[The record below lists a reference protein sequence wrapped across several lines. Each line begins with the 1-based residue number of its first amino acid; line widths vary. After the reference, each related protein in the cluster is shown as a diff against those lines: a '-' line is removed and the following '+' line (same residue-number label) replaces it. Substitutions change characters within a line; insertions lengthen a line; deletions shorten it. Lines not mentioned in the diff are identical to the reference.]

1 MESKQ
6 SYLTHSSRKSKKQI
20 RSWSLAL
27 IGLTVLLSSV
37 FCSSGYVTPESL
49 TQTAA
54 APATQMAAFPTA
66 AFATSTYTPAPTQAV
81 QPTSLATATATFVP
95 ATAQPTPTERVFD
108 VDQPPMLY
116 TAQSGDTLIALSRR
130 FNVLPEEIVSAEE
143 IPTTGLIPVGQVLMI
158 PVRLGSTTATTKILP
173 DTEIVYSASMLE
185 FNTALFIDTF
195 GGYFSKN
202 KLYMGAEKGNWKA
215 SEALEYFG
223 RQNSINPRLLLALF
237 EYQNNLVLGSP
248 LYDDYLDY
256 PLGYRDIRYQGF
268 YSQLVWAIDTIS
280 EGYYGWRTGDLTSL
294 TFTDGQTI
302 RIAPELNAG
311 TVAVM
316 YFFSQL
322 YDYQDWQ
329 AVMNPTTGFA
339 AKYNAMFGDPW
350 FRAQQVGPIYPSGIP
365 SPEMALPFLNGHV
378 WSYTGGPHGAWRAK
392 TAYAALDFA
401 APAVAGSCIPAL
413 DWAVAVADGVV
424 VRKDDGLIV
433 VDLDGDGH
441 EETGW
446 VVIYLHITDDSGV
459 REGDWIYQGDL
470 LGHPSCEGGSS
481 SGSHLHI
488 ARKYNGEWV
497 AADGP
502 LPFTLNGWVAQNGD
516 RAYLG
521 SLVRGDDVII
531 ASDVSA
537 GYSRIVNDAA
547 Y

>member
-1 MESKQ
+1 MAK
-6 SYLTHSSRKSKKQI
+6 THSHITPLPIKNHRK
-20 RSWSLAL
+20 WSLLL
-27 IGLTVLLSSV
+27 ICCAVILSSV
-37 FCSSGYVTPESL
+37 FCSTGYVTPESL
-49 TQTAA
+49 TQTAQ
-54 APATQMAAFPTA
+54 APVTQMAAFPTA
-66 AFATSTYTPAPTQAV
+66 AFATSTYTPAPTSEVVAT
-81 QPTSLATATATFVP
+81 QPPTATATYAV
-95 ATAQPTPTERVFD
+95 ATAMPTATERVFD

-116 TAQSGDTLIALSRR
+116 TAQSGDTLLALSRR
-130 FNVLPEEIVSAEE
+130 FNVLPEEIVSPVD
-143 IPTTGLIPVGQVLMI
+143 IPPKGLIPLGQVLMI
-158 PVRLGSTTATTKILP
+158 PIRLGSTTSSTKVLP

-202 KLYMGAEKGNWKA
+202 KIYMGAEKGNWKA

-237 EYQNNLVLGSP
+237 EYQNNLVLGNP
-248 LYDDYLDY
+248 IHEDYLDY
-256 PLGYRDIRYQGF
+256 PLQMRDIRIKGF
-268 YSQLVWAIDTIS
+268 FSQLVWAIDTIS
-280 EGYYGWRTGDLTSL
+280 VGYYQWRTGELTQL

-329 AVMNPTTGFA
+329 EAMNPTSGFP

-350 FRAQQVGPIYPSGIP
+350 FRAQQIGSIYPPVVGIP
-365 SPEMALPFLNGHV
+365 DMSLPFFSGRTWTL
-378 WSYTGGPHGAWRAK
+378 TGGPHGGWRADG
-392 TAYAALDFA
+392 AWAAIDFA
-401 APAVAGSCIPAL
+401 APAEAGSCVPAV
-413 DWAVAVADGVV
+413 DWAIAIADGVL
-424 VRKDDGLIV
+424 VRKDDGLMVI
-433 VDLDGDGH
+433 DLDGDGH

-446 VVIYLHITDDSGV
+446 VIVYLHLTDDSGV
-459 REGDWIYQGDL
+459 NEGDWIYKGDV

-481 SGSHLHI
+481 TGSHLHI

-502 LPFTLNGWVAQNGD
+502 LPFTLNGWVAHNGD
-516 RAYLG
+516 KPYLG
-521 SLVRGDDVII
+521 SLQRGNDII
-531 ASDVSA
+531 TASNVSA
-537 GYSRIVNDAA
+537 GYSKIFNDES

>member
-1 MESKQ
+1 MATNNPTSIKIG
-6 SYLTHSSRKSKKQI
+6 RK
-20 RSWSLAL
+20 WSLVL
-27 IGLTVLLSSV
+27 ICATVILSSV

-54 APATQMAAFPTA
+54 APATQLAAFPTA
-66 AFATSTYTPAPTQAV
+66 AFATSTYTPAPTSEVVAT
-81 QPTSLATATATFVP
+81 QPPTATATYAV
-95 ATAQPTPTERVFD
+95 ATALPTPTERVFGA
-108 VDQPPMLY
+108 DQPPMLY
-116 TAQSGDTLIALSRR
+116 TAQSGDTLLALSRR
-130 FNVLPEEIVSAEE
+130 FNVLPEEIVSAEN
-143 IPTTGLIPVGQVLMI
+143 IPTPGLIPQGQVLMI
-158 PVRLGSTTATTKILP
+158 PVRLGTTTSTTKVLP

-223 RQNSINPRLLLALF
+223 KQNSINPRLLLALF
-237 EYQNNLVLGSP
+237 EYQNNLVLGTP

-256 PLGYRDIRYQGF
+256 PLGYRDIKHQGF

-280 EGYYGWRTGDLTSL
+280 VGYYGWRTGDLTEL

-322 YDYQDWQ
+322 YDYANWQ
-329 AVMNPTTGFA
+329 QVMNPTTGFP

-350 FRAQQVGPIYPSGIP
+350 YRAQQVGSIYPAVVGIP
-365 SPEMALPFLNGHV
+365 DMSLPFLSGHT
-378 WSYTGGPHGAWRAK
+378 WTLTGGPHGAWRAK
-392 TAYAALDFA
+392 TSLAAIDFA
-401 APAVAGSCIPAL
+401 APSEAGSCTPAI

-446 VVIYLHITDDSGV
+446 VVVYLHITDDSGV
-459 REGDWIYQGDL
+459 RVGDWIYKGDL

-481 SGSHLHI
+481 TGSHLHI

-516 RAYLG
+516 TTYKG
-521 SLVRGDDVII
+521 GLVRGDDVII

-537 GYSRIVNDAA
+537 GYSKVYNDEN